1 MDRGVKHPIPI
12 SEFIRSASMA
22 SGECLDNY
30 VCEQL
35 MLISLKGTF
44 PTEPEMLPLM
54 SGYSYSQIL
63 VNLCYRFVYMD
74 RLEHALE
81 AIRDAVDLLRQLAA
95 ERPDTFN
102 PDLAGSLNDL
112 SFRLS
117 DLGHRERALEVI
129 QEAVDLQRKL
139 AADHPDVF
147 NRYLAVSLHNLSL
160 SLSDLGHR

>member
-1 MDRGVKHPIPI
+1 MDRAFKHPIPI

-35 MLISLKGTF
+35 MLISLKRTF
-44 PTEPEMLPLM
+44 PTEPEMLTLM
-54 SGYSYSQIL
+54 SGYSYSRIL
-63 VNLCYRFVYMD
+63 VNLCNRFVYVN

-102 PDLAGSLNDL
+102 PDLTGSLNDL
-112 SFRLS
+112 STRLS
-117 DLGHRERALEVI
+117 KLGHRERALEVT

-139 AADHPDVF
+139 AADRPDVF
-147 NRYLAVSLHNLSL
+147 NPNLARSLHNFSF
-160 SLSDLGHR
+160 